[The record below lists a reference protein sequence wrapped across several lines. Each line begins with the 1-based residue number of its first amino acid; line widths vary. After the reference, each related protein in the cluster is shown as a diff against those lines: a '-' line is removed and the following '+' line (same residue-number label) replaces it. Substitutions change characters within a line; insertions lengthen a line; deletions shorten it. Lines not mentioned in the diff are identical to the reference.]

1 MANVQTLNDSPY
13 TVVGTQKMA
22 HLKSLGSYDGSAFH
36 GRRAH
41 FADDYFLKLSCYWF
55 PGNVFFLKVESCFF
69 ASFCSPPRIKNKP
82 DDDGFY
88 ASPKEDSKPLKRPR
102 EDDE

>member
-1 MANVQTLNDSPY
+1 MT
-13 TVVGTQKMA
+13 

-55 PGNVFFLKVESCFF
+55 PGNFLFLKVEPCFF
-69 ASFCSPPRIKNKP
+69 ASFCSPPRIKDEP